1 MPQNL
6 PSGRGIGPP
15 TFGCGCAASG
25 SSLPGGEFQSF
36 PKPKAMV
43 EAATIDGR
51 NRLDNLLAETES
63 SPTALL
69 KAI

>member
-1 MPQNL
+1 
-6 PSGRGIGPP
+6 
-15 TFGCGCAASG
+15 
-25 SSLPGGEFQSF
+25 
-36 PKPKAMV
+36 MV